1 METNIFGSDITNLDE
16 TQRAK
21 ILNLDAIMGAMA
33 LIGGIIG
40 AIYAH
45 RTGGKW
51 YRYIGYWI
59 LGSVILGLIGR
70 IATTPSRNKT
80 LNKQIIF

>member
-1 METNIFGSDITNLDE
+1 MNIQKMYIGEQYDSLSESQKARIMNL
-16 TQRAK
+16 
-21 ILNLDAIMGAMA
+21 LAIEMGA
-33 LIGGIIG
+33 GIIGSIGG

-59 LGSVILGLIGR
+59 LFGAITGLVAKLAITPFENKI
-70 IATTPSRNKT
+70 IAE
-80 LNKQIIF
+80 